1 MATYRRKDTRNI
13 QVIRE
18 RNTSMYHKSGW
29 QKFKEGWYLFWSEV
43 GRQLR
48 LLFTKIHEKGSQRL
62 TIMVVPHSEKK
73 TINIHISNYFLFF
86 TTVLLVAMVITSMY
100 TISENAQANKQVV
113 ILRQLDNHNRTQI
126 SEYKSS
132 IESLSERFYNFKSD
146 IGTVISGVSSE
157 KNLQQLDPIEIKEES
172 KSSVA
177 KGVKNLEQMQ
187 FELDVIRENVKRLG
201 KYVIDHKRLL
211 REMPSRY
218 PLQMRGRLTS
228 KYGPRVDPV
237 YKWKIENHPGIDL
250 AVIPGTPILAA
261 ADGTVRMAEYHGGY
275 GLVVEI
281 QHKYGISTRY
291 AHMMRFGPGIYPGAQ
306 VKQGQVIG
314 YVGTTGKSTGYHLH
328 YEVRIG
334 GETVNPLPYATMLE

>member
-1 MATYRRKDTRNI
+1 MATYRRKVSRNAEFI
-13 QVIRE
+13 QKRDE
-18 RNTSMYHKSGW
+18 MYRKTNW
-29 QKFKEGWYLFWSEV
+29 QKFKEKWRLFWSEMK
-43 GRQLR
+43 RQLQR
-48 LLFTKIHEKGSQRL
+48 LMMKIHEKGSQRL

-73 TINIHISNYFLFF
+73 TINIHISNYVLFF
-86 TTVLLVAMVITSMY
+86 TTVLLVAMVVTSMY

-113 ILRQLDNHNRTQI
+113 ILRQLDDYNRRQI
-126 SEYKSS
+126 AEYKSS
-132 IESLSERFYNFKSD
+132 IESVSERFYNFKSD
-146 IGTVISGVSSE
+146 IGSIISGVSSE
-157 KNLQQLDPIEIKEES
+157 KNFQELNPIEIKE
-172 KSSVA
+172 SSNTTVA
-177 KGVKNLEQMQ
+177 KGVKTLEQMQ

-201 KYVIDHKRLL
+201 KYVMDHKKLL

-237 YKWKIENHPGIDL
+237 YKWRIENHPGIDL
-250 AVIPGTPILAA
+250 AVIPGTPVLAA
-261 ADGTVRMAEYHGGY
+261 ADGTVRMAEYNGGY
-275 GLVVEI
+275 GLVVEV
-281 QHKYGISTRY
+281 QHKYGMATRY
-291 AHMMRFGPGIYPGAQ
+291 AHLMRFGPGIYPGAQ